1 MRKQSGFSVIEIVIG
16 VAVLAIIGFLG
27 YSFYTN
33 SQKSG
38 QDSASQSSVSSST
51 ETIESTADLD
61 KAATTMDDINI
72 DSENDA
78 SLTEID
84 KELAEF

>member
-27 YSFYTN
+27 YSFYSN
-33 SQKSG
+33 SQKSN
-38 QDSASQSSVSSST
+38 QDDASQSSVSSST

-61 KAATTMDDINI
+61 KAATTIDDIDI

-78 SLTEID
+78 TLTEID